1 VVKKSVNSENREE
14 RDIGMVKEMK
24 NMREIRWREY
34 GETNFGQVSASLS
47 KLIVHK
53 SLYQFQLCVSYPGIV

>member
-14 RDIGMVKEMK
+14 RYIGMVKEMK
-24 NMREIRWREY
+24 NMREIRWRENS
-34 GETNFGQVSASLS
+34 ETNFGQVSASLS

-53 SLYQFQLCVSYPGIV
+53 YLQFQLCVSYPGIF